1 MSALALL
8 GGRNAKSKSSPLW
21 PQFDEAERKALNQ
34 VLESRLWGR
43 TPGPE
48 SSNSSRPLR
57 VFMGRHGI
65 AVTNGTAAFRL
76 QLRTLHQSRFSGTG
90 DFMTDSGPQN
100 WRPGYAL
107 GNLTALPQRRR
118 E

>member
-8 GGRNAKSKSSPLW
+8 GFRNAKSKSSPLW
-21 PQFDEAERKALNQ
+21 PQFDEAERKTLNQ
-34 VLESRLWGR
+34 VLESRVWGR
-43 TPGPE
+43 TLGPE
-48 SSNSSRPLR
+48 SNSSRLLR

-90 DFMTDSGPQN
+90 DFRSDGRPQDG
-100 WRPGYAL
+100 RAGYPL
-107 GNLTALPQRRR
+107 GNLAALPQRRCG
-118 E
+118 